1 MSVVN
6 FGVSSSE
13 GLTMFV
19 EAHGC
24 VYRPEKFL
32 DYITEIS
39 TFYISYED
47 NEDSEWLEVDEHFLA
62 INLGEDAFR
71 ELISQI
77 ENSLIQ
83 DYFNDNDLRGNL
95 NYGSTH

>member
-6 FGVSSSE
+6 FGVSCSE
-13 GLTMFV
+13 GPTMFV

-24 VYRPEKFL
+24 VYQPEEFL

-39 TFYISYED
+39 TFYISYEE
-47 NEDSEWLEVDEHFLA
+47 NEDSEWLEVDEKFLHV
-62 INLGEDAFR
+62 NLGKDAFM

-77 ENSLIQ
+77 EQSLIE
-83 DYFNDNDLRGNL
+83 DYHNENEKET
-95 NYGSTH
+95 NYVKRTN